1 MKNLSVQVYE
11 SLKEKIINN
20 ALPTNEALTET
31 EIASQ
36 YGVSRN
42 TAKKALLM
50 LSNDGLVSFEQ
61 YKSAQ
66 IHERSLEEVVS
77 LLELREV
84 LEAYIVKNAVQHISQ
99 HDIEKLYKIL
109 ERMHAHVERHEL
121 REYVQC
127 NYEFHDII
135 FNACNNHMAIKMT
148 MQVKNLLRK
157 YSLKTILIPM
167 RDQASYEEHLAIYE
181 AIRQRDSAAAAAA
194 MQVHISNLKKT
205 FEDNVDL
212 LL

>member
-1 MKNLSVQVYE
+1 MKNLSAKVYE

-50 LSNDGLVSFEQ
+50 LSNDGLVSLEQ

-84 LEAYIVKNAVQHISQ
+84 LEAYIVKNAVHYISHQ
-99 HDIEKLYKIL
+99 DTEKLHKIL
-109 ERMHAHVERHEL
+109 ERMHAHVEKHEL

-135 FNACNNHMAIKMT
+135 FNACHNHMAIKMT

-167 RDQASYEEHLAIYE
+167 RDQASYEEHMAIYE
-181 AIRQRDSAAAAAA
+181 AIRQKDADAAAAA
-194 MQVHISNLKKT
+194 MQIHISNLKKT
-205 FEDNVDL
+205 FEENVDL